1 MTTVQPPLVPA
12 GRRARGALARDAGS
26 RRAVRRTVLLVLVGL
41 VVVGVAGVAGLA
53 FGSHQIDPADVV
65 AAFVAYDPTNSDHVV
80 VRQSRVPRVA
90 LGLVVGAALGV
101 AGMLMQS
108 ITRNPIADP
117 GLLGV
122 NAGAAAGIVIAIAYL
137 GVVTPLG
144 YVWFAFAGAA
154 VAAVLVFVVG
164 SARRS
169 AATPARMAL
178 AGAALT
184 MAISAVTGMV
194 LVSNEPA
201 FLRFRYWS
209 VGTLQGRGTD
219 VLAAVLPFVLAGL
232 LLAAGL
238 TRVLNTLALGDDS
251 ARGLGVHATRAR
263 IGSAVAVVLLAGAAT
278 AAAGPI
284 GFVGLACAHIVR
296 SIVGPDHRLMLPGVL
311 VTGPALL
318 LSADLVGR
326 VAVAPSELQ
335 TGIAVAVLGGPL
347 FIALVRSRRLA
358 AL

>member
-284 GFVGLACAHIVR
+284 GFIGLTVPHVARGIT
-296 SIVGPDHRLMLPGVL
+296 GPDQRWVLPYSMVL
-311 VTGPALL
+311 APILL
-318 LSADLVGR
+318 LSADIVGR
-326 VAVAPSELQ
+326 VIARPGEIEVGIVTAFIGAP
-335 TGIAVAVLGGPL
+335 V
-347 FIALVRSRRLA
+347 FILLAGRRRIA